1 MKIAKKNG
9 RDKARPSRENGR
21 DEARPSQVTVIDSNT
36 PTLKH
41 SNTVSGSVTPEV
53 VGSAYEIEECNST
66 DAAERVRFHLSKAHV
81 AANVAM
87 KHIIE
92 AGRELAIQKQLLG
105 HGQWIDWCATK
116 LEISYKTAERYIDT
130 FQRTI
135 GVKRIEQGVSLDA
148 KLLKKELDAATVGM
162 EEKTVRQAMLE
173 LGVIKRPS
181 GWGGGRE
188 GAGRKSKAKDEAEE
202 VSAQLDAVVNSP
214 ALLIASI
221 REPLATVYKSWR
233 ERDVFARIDLKDL
246 GQVAATLKE
255 LANAANDA
263 LKARSKE

>member
-1 MKIAKKNG
+1 MKKRKKGNG
-9 RDKARPSRENGR
+9 QRGTASGR
-21 DEARPSQVTVIDSNT
+21 DEARPSQVAAVAPVAET
-36 PTLKH
+36 
-41 SNTVSGSVTPEV
+41 VTPEV
-53 VGSAYEIEECNST
+53 LPSAYEIEECNST

-81 AANVAM
+81 AANVAL
-87 KHIIE
+87 KHIIA
-92 AGRELAIQKQLLG
+92 AGQELAIQKQLLG
-105 HGQWIDWCATK
+105 YGQWDAWCTEK
-116 LEISYKTAERYIDT
+116 IEISKRTADKYIET
-130 FQRTI
+130 FQKTV
-135 GVKRIEQGVSLDA
+135 GVQRSSQKIPLDA
-148 KLLKKELDAATVGM
+148 KLLNKELDAATVGM

-188 GAGRKSKAKDEAEE
+188 GAGRKAKANDEAEE

-246 GQVAATLKE
+246 GQVAATLNE
-255 LANAANDA
+255 LASAASAA
-263 LKARSKE
+263 LKARSK

>member
-1 MKIAKKNG
+1 MKESKKREVG
-9 RDKARPSRENGR
+9 KGKRKESKAVVPVS
-21 DEARPSQVTVIDSNT
+21 IDSNT

-41 SNTVSGSVTPEV
+41 SSTVSVTPEV

-66 DAAERVRFHLSKAHV
+66 DAAERVRFHLDHAQH
-81 AANVAM
+81 AAECALQ
-87 KHIIE
+87 HIIK
-92 AGRELAIQKQLLG
+92 AGQELAIQKQLIG
-105 HGQWIDWCATK
+105 YGGWRSWCSDKID
-116 LEISYKTAERYIDT
+116 ISYKTADKYIET
-130 FQRTI
+130 FQKTV
-135 GVKRIEQGVSLDA
+135 GVQRSSQKIPLDA

-173 LGVIKRPS
+173 LGVIKANPDH
-181 GWGGGRE
+181 GGKRE
-188 GAGRKSKAKDEAEE
+188 GAGRKPKAKGEDED

-263 LKARSKE
+263 LKARSK

>member
-1 MKIAKKNG
+1 MKKRETGNG
-9 RDKARPSRENGR
+9 ERGTASGR
-21 DEARPSQVTVIDSNT
+21 DEARPSQVAPVAET
-36 PTLKH
+36 
-41 SNTVSGSVTPEV
+41 VTPEV

-81 AANVAM
+81 AANVAL
-87 KHIIE
+87 KHIIA
-92 AGRELAIQKQLLG
+92 AGQELTIQKQLLG
-105 HGQWIDWCATK
+105 YGQWNDWCENK
-116 LEISYKTAERYIDT
+116 IGISRRTADRYIDT
-130 FQRTI
+130 FQKTV
-135 GVKRIEQGVSLDA
+135 GVQRIEQGVSIDA

-188 GAGRKSKAKDEAEE
+188 GAGRKPNAKDEAEE

-214 ALLIASI
+214 ALLLASI
-221 REPLATVYKSWR
+221 REPLSTVYKSWR

-263 LKARSKE
+263 LKARSK